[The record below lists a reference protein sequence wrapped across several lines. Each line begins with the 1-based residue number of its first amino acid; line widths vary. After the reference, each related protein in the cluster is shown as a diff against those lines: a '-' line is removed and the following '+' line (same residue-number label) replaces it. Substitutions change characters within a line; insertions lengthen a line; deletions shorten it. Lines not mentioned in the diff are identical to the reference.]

1 MDKEVVLGV
10 IFVALLVLVAL
21 IAKLSIFFRTF
32 AVYTHRIC
40 QQMDSAAT
48 YEEYRHWRGVLRCH
62 YLMLIPFVT
71 PKNVKRVCR
80 FFFRDGGNAEK
91 KERKDGLV
99 PLLLPSVLGICI
111 CMVCLCGMTWAWY
124 TVSIEAPA
132 QKITTAYFKVTVD
145 SIRIKSN
152 PTEEAS
158 ADSETNEENAISA
171 PSADSTSDANE
182 IPADNDGGYE
192 LEEGKTYTVVLTAA
206 GTVKNSGYCLIEKAD
221 ESEDDEGTKYYTP
234 SMKPGERIKIE
245 FIPENSGTYTFR
257 GVWGGYPTGVD
268 ESDLIPG
275 SQVENTGEDESPTVS
290 PEPSETQPTQPVT
303 EPTTAPEPPNAATDD
318 PREVVV
324 ILD

>member
-1 MDKEVVLGV
+1 MDQEVVLGV

-80 FFFRDGGNAEK
+80 FFFPDGGNAEK

-152 PTEEAS
+152 PTEEGS

-171 PSADSTSDANE
+171 PSADSANDANE
-182 IPADNDGGYE
+182 IPPDNDGGYE
-192 LEEGKTYTVVLTAA
+192 LEEGKTYTVVLIAT

-221 ESEDDEGTKYYTP
+221 KSEGDEGTKYYTQ
-234 SMKPGERIKIE
+234 SMNPDESIEIE
-245 FIPENSGTYTFR
+245 FMPQKSGIYTFR

-268 ESDLIPG
+268 ECDLI
-275 SQVENTGEDESPTVS
+275 SESSVENTGEDESPTVS

-303 EPTTAPEPPNAATDD
+303 EPTTAPEPSNAPPDD

>member
-21 IAKLSIFFRTF
+21 IAKLSIFFRSF

-40 QQMDSAAT
+40 QQMDSAAG

-80 FFFRDGGNAEK
+80 FFFHDGESAKK

-132 QKITTAYFKVTVD
+132 QKITTSYFKVTVHSVMD
-145 SIRIKSN
+145 DVE
-152 PTEEAS
+152 P
-158 ADSETNEENAISA
+158 
-171 PSADSTSDANE
+171 
-182 IPADNDGGYE
+182 IPAENGGGYR
-192 LEEGKTYTVVLTAA
+192 LTEGITYMVRLQTI
-206 GTVKNSGYCLIEKAD
+206 GTVKNCGYCLIENTQA
-221 ESEDDEGTKYYTP
+221 GTKAYAEGLEPNKWIEILFTP
-234 SMKPGERIKIE
+234 EKDGIH
-245 FIPENSGTYTFR
+245 TFT
-257 GVWGGYPTGVD
+257 GVWGNPPTGL
-268 ESDLIPG
+268 ESNQIAW
-275 SQVENTGEDESPTVS
+275 SQTVS
-290 PEPSETQPTQPVT
+290 PDEQDPALIDDDTAPDPSTDPVT
-303 EPTTAPEPPNAATDD
+303 EPTAATEPPNAAPDD
-318 PREVVV
+318 SREIVV